1 MNNEKIFQQCLE
13 AIRTSPDLW
22 ALKSAE
28 KCCRVLAD
36 RYGFTLAQELGIS
49 GEISNHYDLLK
60 WIWRQRVVNESMEW
74 DIKNGRLIERPKPS
88 NDLGIVDE

>member
-60 WIWRQRVVNESMEW
+60 WIWRQRVVNTKVSFKVGEGSCFE
-74 DIKNGRLIERPKPS
+74 
-88 NDLGIVDE
+88 